1 MGEKQYSCS
10 NVDTPEEQPVTH
22 IQAVRKPA
30 PSAMAQQAQAQHAT
44 VWMTIK
50 IYLLASGF
58 EFNSPFSVA

>member
-44 VWMTIK
+44 V
-50 IYLLASGF
+50 
-58 EFNSPFSVA
+58 